1 MLLLLLLLLPISP
14 AISPSAVMLLLLTSA
29 VPSPRAVRRRRLL
42 AAAAHVGVVGVT
54 NRARSVAVAVA
65 VVRHALHGN
74 GLAFDIR
81 GAVQG
86 LHVEDDDDPDDEK
99 VERKG

>member
-14 AISPSAVMLLLLTSA
+14 AIAPSAVMLLLLTSA

-54 NRARSVAVAVA
+54 NRARSVAVAV
-65 VVRHALHGN
+65 VRHALHGN